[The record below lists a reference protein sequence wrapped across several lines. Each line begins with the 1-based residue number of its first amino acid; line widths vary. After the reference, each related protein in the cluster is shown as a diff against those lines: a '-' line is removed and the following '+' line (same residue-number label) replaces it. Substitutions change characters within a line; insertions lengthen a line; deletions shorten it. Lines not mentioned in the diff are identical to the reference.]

1 MALIRQTY
9 PEKPLWPSVSD
20 RIANK
25 NYNGRTNFSEI
36 TMEKKIWKSTKSTMK
51 IAWRD

>member
-1 MALIRQTY
+1 MEELILA
-9 PEKPLWPSVSD
+9 P
-20 RIANK
+20 
-25 NYNGRTNFSEI
+25 EI